1 MIQSF
6 KMYGL
11 NSLCLEID
19 KIISGEW
26 RTGQAWGALGASRAG
41 LAACPEPRLS
51 HILLRLAS
59 TLHAGLTDDRDDEAL

>member
-1 MIQSF
+1 
-6 KMYGL
+6 MYGL

-19 KIISGEW
+19 KIVSGEW
-26 RTGQAWGALGASRAG
+26 RTEQAWGALGVSGVG

-59 TLHAGLTDDRDDEAL
+59 TLHAGLTEDADDEAL